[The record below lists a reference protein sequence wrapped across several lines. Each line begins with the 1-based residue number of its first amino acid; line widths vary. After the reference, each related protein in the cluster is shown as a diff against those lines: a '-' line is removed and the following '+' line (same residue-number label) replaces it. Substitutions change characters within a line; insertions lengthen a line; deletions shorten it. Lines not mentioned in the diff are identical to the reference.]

1 MKLNEKNLIK
11 FAREGWSK
19 AIQAYYFPPLDEP
32 RYVFDYSLAEG
43 FYIDPNANWRVTMNL
58 ASAPPFSHQDDY
70 INFFHAIS
78 MHEIGHYQIIPYDG
92 LIHAKLLKAAIK
104 HLSPDLAQISVNL
117 FADIVID
124 TILYR
129 EHPFLMK
136 WEIEAYF
143 SHLIYKNDK
152 NFSNFSKLIFYIYK
166 KMFQIKVDI
175 DDIKE
180 DIKDLGDNILEITL
194 KNLEI
199 ESTWEQKVSKIS
211 KLLKELIKKEFTIV
225 VEKTKCNECKA
236 VRKSPNNKNTF
247 IEFSEDILEIMG
259 NPLEIKNKD
268 VLEIEKADK
277 KAQKAEDFAKDCS
290 YSNFGAPARIAG
302 IIEDLNPLA
311 TWYRGKA
318 KDLIQIRFYEEKP
331 SGLLPVYPEMWRI
344 GDPVS
349 DMDITQSVI
358 TFPVIIPN
366 VITKKWKKDE
376 QKGLNLNPSLPDLLI
391 IIDSSGSMDWD
402 YKSNKPKGK
411 YHVAVLSSFAV
422 LNHAIKK
429 GVKVSVINF
438 SDRALVCDWTANV
451 SNAEN
456 VILKYQGGGTVLPI
470 KVLLK
475 QCQKAEN
482 NVLVFLITDFE
493 LYNWKAARKKL
504 IQVAEWGHKI
514 IGFFIG
520 SKSIEENW
528 VHELQERIKLY
539 PIKNL
544 EDLINLIISEVK
556 KYY

>member
-1 MKLNEKNLIK
+1 MLNEKNLIK

-19 AIQAYYFPPLDEP
+19 AIQAYFFPPLEEP
-32 RYVFDYSLAEG
+32 QYVFDYSLAEG

-58 ASAPPFSHQDDY
+58 ASVPPFSNQDEY
-70 INFFHAIS
+70 INFFQAIS

-92 LIHAKLLKAAIK
+92 LMHARLLKAAMK
-104 HLSPDLAQISVNL
+104 HLSPDLAQISINL

-129 EHPFLMK
+129 EHPLLMK
-136 WEIEAYF
+136 WEIETF
-143 SHLIYKNDK
+143 FTHLMYKNDK
-152 NFSNFSKLIFYIYK
+152 KFCNFSKLIFYIYK
-166 KMFQIKVDI
+166 KMFQINADI
-175 DDIKE
+175 EDIKE
-180 DIKDLGDNILEITL
+180 NIKELGDNILKIAL
-194 KNLEI
+194 KNIEI
-199 ESTWEQKVSKIS
+199 ESTWEQKVARIS
-211 KLLKELIKKEFTIV
+211 KLLKELIRKEFTIIG
-225 VEKTKCNECKA
+225 EKSKCDKCKTI
-236 VRKSPNNKNTF
+236 RKSPNDKNTY

-259 NPLEIKNKD
+259 NPLEVKNKD

-277 KAQKAEDFAKDCS
+277 KTQKAEDFARDCS

-302 IIEDLNPLA
+302 IIEDLNPLEI
-311 TWYRGKA
+311 WYRGRA
-318 KDLIQIRFYEEKP
+318 KDLIQIKFYKEKP
-331 SGLLPVYPEMWRI
+331 SGSLPVYPEMWRI
-344 GDPVS
+344 GDPIS
-349 DMDITQSVI
+349 EMDVIQSVI

-366 VITKKWKKDE
+366 VSTKKWKRDE
-376 QKGLNLNPSLPDLLI
+376 QIGINLNPSLPDLLI

-402 YKSNKPKGK
+402 YKSNNPKGK

-422 LNHAIKK
+422 LAHAIRK

-438 SDRALVCDWTANV
+438 SDRALICDWTTNI
-451 SNAEN
+451 SKAEN

-493 LYNWKAARKKL
+493 LHNWKAAWKNL
-504 IQVAEWGHKI
+504 IKIAEWGHKV

-528 VHELQERIKLY
+528 VYELQERIKLY
-539 PIKNL
+539 PIKNI
-544 EDLINLIISEVK
+544 EDLIGLIISEVK